1 MSRQMVTQSKAHHAR
16 PAVVSQLLNSG
27 NTAADASGSQQEIR
41 VISSLPLATANGHPH
56 REKLIE
62 EAAYHHAE
70 ARGFEPGHELDDW
83 LLAEDEVDARLDGEG
98 RAY

>member
-1 MSRQMVTQSKAHHAR
+1 MNSHSVAQRKSRSATT
-16 PAVVSQLLNSG
+16 PVSQLLNTS
-27 NTAADASGSQQEIR
+27 R
-41 VISSLPLATANGHPH
+41 ATSEVKLLNSNGLLTRTPQPDRGH
-56 REKLIE
+56 LIA

>member
-1 MSRQMVTQSKAHHAR
+1 MNSQIVAQEKSRSAKT
-16 PAVVSQLLNSG
+16 PVSHLLNTSRATSEVKLLNS
-27 NTAADASGSQQEIR
+27 QW
-41 VISSLPLATANGHPH
+41 LLATTP
-56 REKLIE
+56 RSDRDRLIV

-83 LLAEDEVDARLDGEG
+83 LQAEDEVDARLDGEG

>member
-1 MSRQMVTQSKAHHAR
+1 MNSHSVAQRKSRSATT
-16 PAVVSQLLNSG
+16 PVSQLLNTSRATSEVKLL
-27 NTAADASGSQQEIR
+27 NSQ
-41 VISSLPLATANGHPH
+41 SHWLLARTPQLD
-56 REKLIE
+56 RDRLIA